1 MNVFLLLFLIKLYLA
16 YGPICKIS
24 DDQIFPINLHTIKNS
39 TFVNINLST
48 LPSSKQGQFSFVQ
61 SLNSLSFIG
70 DFGNIIL
77 DGNSDFYL
85 GEIEIKYIYN
95 CSNLTLTSSSIN
107 LYWGG
112 KEVQFE
118 LFISCSLYSKV
129 DQQGKLDLKKNIIIS
144 VPIESVGVDTIE
156 DNPLLESI
164 DKQGFDFENGNLPFQ
179 FQLTN
184 FGFDKYIFNIDDLN
198 QETLLYFYNGNNPID
213 CDMKENITYFFL
225 NDFIKIS
232 KKLTGKYNT
241 LFERT
246 NVRFNITY
254 YFLAQEELNALT
266 PIVINRN
273 FYYNER
279 FIEFEELMLSFQN
292 QGYINI
298 NFSYIASLLLIIL
311 FN

>member
-1 MNVFLLLFLIKLYLA
+1 MYIFLLLFLIKLYSA
-16 YGPICKIS
+16 YGPICITS
-24 DDQIFPINLHTIKNS
+24 PNQIFPINLHNISNS

-48 LPSSKQGQFSFVQ
+48 LPPSKKGEFSFVQ
-61 SLNSLSFIG
+61 SLTSFSFIG

-77 DGNSDFYL
+77 NGNSDFYL

-118 LFISCSLYSKV
+118 LFVSCSLYFKL
-129 DQQGKLDLKKNIIIS
+129 DQQGELDLKNNIIIS

-156 DNPLLESI
+156 DNALLESI
-164 DKQGFDFENGNLPFQ
+164 DKQGFDFQNGNFPFQ
-179 FQLTN
+179 FQMAD
-184 FGFDKYIFNIDDLN
+184 FSFDKFIFNIDDLN

-213 CDMKENITYFFL
+213 CAMKENITYFFL

-232 KKLTGKYNT
+232 KQLTDKYNT
-241 LFERT
+241 LFTRT
-246 NVRFNITY
+246 NMGFNVSY
-254 YFLAQEELNALT
+254 YYSNQETLP

-279 FIEFEELMLSFQN
+279 FIEFEELMLTFQN
-292 QGYINI
+292 QGKYIKI

-311 FN
+311 FY

>member
-1 MNVFLLLFLIKLYLA
+1 M
-16 YGPICKIS
+16 
-24 DDQIFPINLHTIKNS
+24 KN
-39 TFVNINLST
+39 
-48 LPSSKQGQFSFVQ
+48 
-61 SLNSLSFIG
+61 
-70 DFGNIIL
+70 
-77 DGNSDFYL
+77 
-85 GEIEIKYIYN
+85 
-95 CSNLTLTSSSIN
+95 
-107 LYWGG
+107 
-112 KEVQFE
+112 
-118 LFISCSLYSKV
+118 
-129 DQQGKLDLKKNIIIS
+129 NIIIS

-241 LFERT
+241 LFKRT
-246 NVRFNITY
+246 NVGFNITY